1 MKTISII
8 NLKGGVGKTITAINM
23 AHILSDMGYRVLIVD
38 NDKQANTSKLF
49 GAHSYTLPSLAEVLT
64 EKNFPVAEAIRK
76 TEYKNLDIIPANMN
90 LLRADKEILMDCTRP
105 QQIRLKNA
113 LDKVQDEYDF
123 AVIDNAPDLDMGVV
137 NALVASDDVII
148 PIKVDKFAFDGIEM
162 LLEQVEE
169 VKAFN
174 PKINV
179 AGCLVTMAQPNKV
192 CALGKEFLKEYT
204 ALPVFDVAIRKT
216 VKVDES
222 TFAEKPLL
230 VYSRGCTAAR
240 DYQVFVLEYLEK
252 CANFEHRE
260 VE

>member
-1 MKTISII
+1 
-8 NLKGGVGKTITAINM
+8 
-23 AHILSDMGYRVLIVD
+23 
-38 NDKQANTSKLF
+38 
-49 GAHSYTLPSLAEVLT
+49 
-64 EKNFPVAEAIRK
+64 
-76 TEYKNLDIIPANMN
+76 
-90 LLRADKEILMDCTRP
+90 
-105 QQIRLKNA
+105 
-113 LDKVQDEYDF
+113 
-123 AVIDNAPDLDMGVV
+123 MGVI

-230 VYSRGCTAAR
+230 VYSKGCTASR
-240 DYQVFVLEYLEK
+240 DYQVFVSEYLEK
-252 CANFEHRE
+252 CCQRIW
-260 VE
+260 V